1 MHCQPQFPCWS
12 HGELSKIP
20 MAMQVQCCVWCPP
33 PKGFC
38 LWVLFILK
46 YLCII
51 YLFLTVSGLSCG
63 MRALSLQC
71 VSFSLVKAH
80 RFGCPA
86 ARGILV
92 PQPGIK
98 PMSPELE
105 SGFLTTGPPGQS
117 SWVLFEAAPHR
128 TQGAAED
135 GGSCVYTLLSVE
147 MLTLGEVQT

>member
-1 MHCQPQFPCWS
+1 
-12 HGELSKIP
+12 

-38 LWVLFILK
+38 LWVLFNLK

-71 VSFSLVKAH
+71 VGFSLSNGTQIWLPRSMWH
-80 RFGCPA
+80 PSSPTRDQTRFDQTGS
-86 ARGILV
+86 
-92 PQPGIK
+92 
-98 PMSPELE
+98 MSPALE
-105 SGFLTTGPPGQS
+105 SRFLTTGPPGQS
-117 SWVLFEAAPHR
+117 SWVLFEAAPHG
-128 TQGAAED
+128 TQGAAVD